1 MVGKAPIYKLSR
13 RKKTRNAA
21 NLDKNQW
28 TCFVVQHGHR
38 PLTSAIIF
46 LTQVSLQKFP
56 FLFIIMIPWLHNL
69 LQSIIPWSLARY
81 IFLLACIDSWKVY
94 NWLVSACTVKT
105 AIQVKCLCVSTSK
118 KTTLLSGFFV
128 SHCLFCLRA
137 PQLIRGKQ
145 LFNFFCHYKHTRKNL
160 PSWHSCWFLI
170 PWKDIYHCWSCLL
183 ASNDNSYLSVIKP
196 SKLISSQLFPRFC
209 FFLFFSKQDKQ

>member
-81 IFLLACIDSWKVY
+81 IFLLACIDNWKVY
-94 NWLVSACTVKT
+94 NRLVLACTVKT
-105 AIQVKCLCVSTSK
+105 TIKVKCLCVSTSK
-118 KTTLLSGFFV
+118 KRHSCRAASFLTVFFV
-128 SHCLFCLRA
+128 WRA
-137 PQLIRGKQ
+137 AI
-145 LFNFFCHYKHTRKNL
+145 NL
-160 PSWHSCWFLI
+160 VNLVFRTTIIEDTHLT
-170 PWKDIYHCWSCLL
+170 
-183 ASNDNSYLSVIKP
+183 LSVILFKAEA
-196 SKLISSQLFPRFC
+196 SNSLIFLPLQTCWKKFAEFP
-209 FFLFFSKQDKQ
+209 FLYSL